1 MRLCTFRDGAGSRLG
16 RVENDV
22 VLPLAGAS
30 VLDAIESAPG
40 PSAGPPTPLGEVE
53 LLAPLRPPKVIGVGH
68 NYRAHAEEI
77 GIEPPGEPRLFAKLA
92 SSIVAPGGPIVH
104 PDWTSELDYEGE
116 LAVVIGRRVRNIS
129 SEDALAAVFGYA
141 VIDDVSARDLQRT
154 EGNWVRAKGG
164 DTFGPFGPWITTADE
179 VPDPQALTIR
189 TWVNGEQRQEGRTAD
204 MIFSVAELIEFCS
217 RHFTLE
223 PGDVIATGTPS
234 GVGTWRDP
242 PVHLAPGDVVRIE
255 IDSLGVIH
263 HEVVAPT

>member
-1 MRLCTFRDGAGSRLG
+1 MRLCAFREGAGSRLG
-16 RVENDV
+16 RVEGEWV
-22 VLPLAGAS
+22 IPLTGQS
-30 VLDAIESAPG
+30 VLDAIEYAP
-40 PSAGPPTPLGEVE
+40 PAPTEDPIALADVD

-77 GIEPPGEPRLFAKLA
+77 GIDPPEEPRLFAKLA
-92 SSIVAPGGPIVH
+92 SSIVAPGGPVVH

-116 LAVVIGRRVRNIS
+116 LAVVIGRRARGVPAD
-129 SEDALAAVFGYA
+129 DALAAVFGYA

-164 DTFGPFGPWITTADE
+164 DTFGPLGPWITTADD

-189 TWVNGEQRQEGRTAD
+189 TWVNGELRQEGSTGD
-204 MIFSVAELIEFCS
+204 MIFPVAELVAFCS

-242 PVHLAPGDVVRIE
+242 PTHLAPGDVVRIE
-255 IDSLGVIH
+255 IEPLGAIE
-263 HEVVAPT
+263 HEVVTPS

>member
-1 MRLCTFRDGAGSRLG
+1 MISRRAPSQRQIAAQKVYDITRRLPPEILTVGVFRDEHPSRVIELANRSGVKAVQLHG
-16 RVENDV
+16 RETPEQAIPQPVSPE
-22 VLPLAGAS
+22 PLLSG
-30 VLDAIESAPG
+30 LDA
-40 PSAGPPTPLGEVE
+40 
-53 LLAPLRPPKVIGVGH
+53 LA
-68 NYRAHAEEI
+68 RAKALI
-77 GIEPPGEPRLFAKLA
+77 
-92 SSIVAPGGPIVH
+92 SV
-104 PDWTSELDYEGE
+104 DDEGE

-204 MIFSVAELIEFCS
+204 MIFSVAELVEFCS

-234 GVGTWRDP
+234 GGM
-242 PVHLAPGDVVRIE
+242 
-255 IDSLGVIH
+255 
-263 HEVVAPT
+263 

>member
-16 RVENDV
+16 RVEGDAV
-22 VLPLAGAS
+22 VPLTGRS
-30 VLDAIESAPG
+30 VLDAIEYAPPAATDG
-40 PSAGPPTPLGEVE
+40 PLPLAGVE

-77 GIEPPGEPRLFAKLA
+77 GIDPPSEPRLFAKLA

-116 LAVVIGRRVRNIS
+116 LAVVIGRRARNVS
-129 SEDALAAVFGYA
+129 GESALGAVFGYA
-141 VIDDVSARDLQRT
+141 VINDVTARDLQRT

-164 DTFGPFGPWITTADE
+164 DTFGPLGPWITTADE
-179 VPDPQALTIR
+179 VPDPHALTIR
-189 TWVNGEQRQEGRTAD
+189 TWVNGDLRQEGSTGD
-204 MIFSVAELIEFCS
+204 MIFSVAELVEFCS

-255 IDSLGVIH
+255 IDPLGILEHPVR
-263 HEVVAPT
+263 

>member
-1 MRLCTFRDGAGSRLG
+1 MRMCTFRDGAGQRLG
-16 RVENDV
+16 LVEGDV
-22 VLPLAGAS
+22 VRPLAGRS
-30 VLDAIESAPG
+30 VLDAIHHAVPAATG
-40 PSAGPPTPLGEVE
+40 DPVPLDAVE

-77 GIEPPGEPRLFAKLA
+77 GIEPPSEPRLFAKLA

-104 PDWTSELDYEGE
+104 PGWTSELDYEGE
-116 LAVVIGRRVRNIS
+116 LAVVIGRRAREVPP
-129 SEDALAAVFGYA
+129 EDALDAVFGYA
-141 VIDDVSARDLQRT
+141 VIDDVTARDLQRT

-164 DTFGPFGPWITTADE
+164 DTFGPLGPWVTTADE
-179 VPDPQALTIR
+179 VPDPNSLTIR
-189 TWVNGEQRQEGRTAD
+189 TWVNGDLRQEGSTAD
-204 MIFSVAELIEFCS
+204 MIFPVSELVAFCS

-255 IDSLGVIH
+255 IDRLGSIEHPVR
-263 HEVVAPT
+263 